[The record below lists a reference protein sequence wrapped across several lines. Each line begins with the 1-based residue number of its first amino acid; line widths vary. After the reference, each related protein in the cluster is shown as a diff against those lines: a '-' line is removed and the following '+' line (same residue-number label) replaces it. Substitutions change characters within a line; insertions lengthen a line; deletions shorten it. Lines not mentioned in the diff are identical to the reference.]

1 MTTNQQHLPKN
12 PHLHHQ
18 VLHPYDI
25 AIACVVIP
33 FEHAIFQD
41 GQLSVLKSSDTSNNK
56 INVKKNLSGP
66 SPSQPQS
73 PSATMPPPQSPS
85 ELSRISNSSTFRKG
99 VRTGK
104 LIGVVSLTDI
114 LSVLARKQTHHK
126 IDPQM
131 ARKQKRAYRLKEN
144 QTKETGFL
152 LYIYIYKEPSESG
165 PMIKAVAEIFLVKR
179 FYQQKLEKNFTGFTA
194 LKQKIRLAQN
204 GSTTSTEN
212 PISFSQ
218 TMSEIFSVL
227 QPSAP
232 DLDEDE
238 TSGLK
243 RDHLLT
249 ERLNND
255 ELGVIMNKFFN
266 PSSTHNNQ
274 LIDTNILLQNFPK
287 LSGNDLDLL
296 DFAINE
302 KMRGNWN
309 DLKQD
314 FIQLWYYK
322 SFGFLG
328 PRTQF
333 VLTNSSPSL
342 RSQFLKLPFIEYN
355 WFLLQNNKKE
365 NILPA

>member
-1 MTTNQQHLPKN
+1 M
-12 PHLHHQ
+12 
-18 VLHPYDI
+18 VLSN
-25 AIACVVIP
+25 VK
-33 FEHAIFQD
+33 IFR
-41 GQLSVLKSSDTSNNK
+41 LKSHR
-56 INVKKNLSGP
+56 
-66 SPSQPQS
+66 
-73 PSATMPPPQSPS
+73 AF
-85 ELSRISNSSTFRKG
+85 RI
-99 VRTGK
+99 
-104 LIGVVSLTDI
+104 
-114 LSVLARKQTHHK
+114 
-126 IDPQM
+126 
-131 ARKQKRAYRLKEN
+131 
-144 QTKETGFL
+144 
-152 LYIYIYKEPSESG
+152 G
-165 PMIKAVAEIFLVKR
+165 PMIKAVAGNLLVKR
-179 FYQQKLEKNFTGFTA
+179 FYQPKLERIPPA
-194 LKQKIRLAQN
+194 SLLLKQKIRLAQN

-232 DLDEDE
+232 DLDEDK

-249 ERLNND
+249 ERLNNG

-342 RSQFLKLPFIEYN
+342 RSQFLKLPFTEYN
-355 WFLLQNNKKE
+355 WFLLQNNKNA
-365 NILPA
+365 NILPADVQNVVKVFHLDDKRFTWRSIDPFSKAIISFVVFVSIYVWLDKSAKQKTKELPAQKSTVISE

>member
-1 MTTNQQHLPKN
+1 
-12 PHLHHQ
+12 
-18 VLHPYDI
+18 
-25 AIACVVIP
+25 
-33 FEHAIFQD
+33 
-41 GQLSVLKSSDTSNNK
+41 
-56 INVKKNLSGP
+56 
-66 SPSQPQS
+66 
-73 PSATMPPPQSPS
+73 
-85 ELSRISNSSTFRKG
+85 
-99 VRTGK
+99 
-104 LIGVVSLTDI
+104 
-114 LSVLARKQTHHK
+114 
-126 IDPQM
+126 
-131 ARKQKRAYRLKEN
+131 
-144 QTKETGFL
+144 
-152 LYIYIYKEPSESG
+152 
-165 PMIKAVAEIFLVKR
+165 MIKAVAGNLLVKR
-179 FYQQKLEKNFTGFTA
+179 FYQPKLERIPPPSLL

-232 DLDEDE
+232 DLDEDK
-238 TSGLK
+238 TSGLN

-249 ERLNND
+249 ERLNNG

-287 LSGNDLDLL
+287 LNGNDLDLL

-333 VLTNSSPSL
+333 ILTNSSPSL
-342 RSQFLKLPFIEYN
+342 RSQFLQLPFIEYN
-355 WFLLQNNKKE
+355 WFLLQNNKNE
-365 NILPA
+365 NVLPADVQNVIKVFHLDGKRFTWKSIDPFSKAVISFVVFVSIYVWLDESAKQKTKELPTQKSTVISE